1 MGYCLVIWL
10 RPFGDFGGLRWL
22 VCCDCSVIA
31 LLD

>member
-10 RPFGDFGGLRWL
+10 RLFGGFVCSLL
-22 VCCDCSVIA
+22 VCCDCSVIV